1 MNKIIYKD
9 RGKGILGQYNRITDD
24 IELCVDNI
32 SDQAME
38 DGVFDAEYRQL
49 VLYHEMFHRLQ
60 NKRYVSEGWSRT
72 GWEWYF
78 ESRADRYAMMRYR
91 HEIGSVPDVKG
102 WYMRN
107 RRPDWNKDLI
117 LRYKLKGGCHAN

>member
-1 MNKIIYKD
+1 MSKVIYKD
-9 RGKGILGQYNRITDD
+9 RGKGVVGQYNRITDD
-24 IELCVDNI
+24 IELFVDTIADLAEENGI
-32 SDQAME
+32 FA
-38 DGVFDAEYRQL
+38 AEYRQL

-60 NKRYVSEGWSRT
+60 NKRYANGGYYHS

-102 WYMRN
+102 WYTRT
-107 RRPDWNKDLI
+107 RKPSWNKGLI
-117 LRYKLKGGCHAN
+117 LRYKLKGGCHGN